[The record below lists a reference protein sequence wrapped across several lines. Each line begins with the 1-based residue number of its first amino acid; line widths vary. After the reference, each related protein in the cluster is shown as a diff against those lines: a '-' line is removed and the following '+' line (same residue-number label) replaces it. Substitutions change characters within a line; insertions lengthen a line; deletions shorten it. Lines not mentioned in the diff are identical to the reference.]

1 MSAAPTIVGI
11 DVAAKRPCV
20 AVALRPGRHGC
31 TVQDDDW
38 FPTRDAGQLV
48 EWVVGLDPLVVA
60 IDAPQAFNRHL
71 PKSAGGVPKPPKSR
85 VCDWELR
92 RRGIHLYQVP
102 GRDEWA
108 GWPAAQ
114 KAWMAVGFDLFDR
127 LRRHGFERP
136 TTPGMPGSL
145 GAARAVLEVYPHAS
159 FAALLGRMPASK
171 TTRAGVKERIQLL
184 RQHGIDWDFYFDHDS
199 LDALAAALT
208 GWRYVQGLAC
218 GLGAEREGLLW
229 MPVPELAEGRLPSA

>member
-11 DVAAKRPCV
+11 DVAARRPCV

-38 FPTRDAGQLV
+38 FPTRDVGQLV
-48 EWVVGLDPLVVA
+48 EWVVDLDPIVVA

-71 PKSAGGVPKPPKSR
+71 PKGADGVPKPPRSR

-92 RRGIHLYQVP
+92 RRGIRLYQVP

-114 KAWMAVGFDLFDR
+114 KGWMAVGFDLFDR
-127 LRRHGFERP
+127 LRKHGFERP

-159 FAALLGRMPASK
+159 FAALLGRIPAQK
-171 TTRAGVKERIQLL
+171 TTRTGVKERIQLL

-218 GLGAEREGLLW
+218 GLGAEREGLIW
-229 MPVPELAEGRLPSA
+229 MPVPELAEDRLPST